1 MRYIHVLILVFL
13 CRTICF
19 SQDLIAEKMQ
29 LNRVSN
35 PSTNLFVHFDK
46 NIYSNNETVYFTGYV
61 VKPGVFKLSEHKIMA
76 IALVRDLDTA
86 VIKLD
91 KFIMQD
97 GISFGNMVI
106 PDSIATGNYHFLVYT
121 DKLVDQKPELV
132 FKQAITLKTNIEPAF
147 KANISLTEKATANNQ
162 NHKILIAL
170 TTAESRF
177 LAKPATINYRYGN
190 VNKTVKT
197 DASSQLLLNL
207 PNQPNAI
214 DPNLYVKLKYLKDS
228 SFVSLAIPQPKA
240 KANVKFYP
248 EGGNLVIGLS
258 TNVAWEV
265 TDQQKQPI
273 ALKAFLYKNNQ
284 VIDTIETSSYGI
296 GKFKFL
302 AEKDAKYSLKLVH
315 DNLADSIY
323 HMPKALANGLVVN
336 MEKSVAAD
344 SVQFTMKSNVGQK
357 FNIRLHN
364 FEESFMFFP
373 FDMEYKTRAVKIA
386 LTDIPKGLVSLTIFD
401 TLNRPLAER
410 LFFAHYNETQK
421 INLAVEKP
429 FYGQREKVNLNLQLS
444 DSSQSALVSIAVI
457 QENRI
462 DLKKSNDIISYTYL
476 KNELDKIPANLNGIA
491 IKDKDYMEQLLLV
504 KGWRRYTWQ
513 DLPSKEIEH
522 KKDSLA
528 INSIVTRNNKPWKTE
543 VKIGAFGD
551 EKIRLGLT
559 DLAGIFNL
567 YHPDFIAEYGKK
579 MFLFVNENNKDAF
592 KIKIED
598 QFASKTSALAKTET
612 LVQAIVPSN
621 LTNNAQ
627 MVLKGNEK
635 AIRLKEV
642 VIASKNNNSFNYS
655 KGEAALGTN
664 ACGDYVCV
672 YNILNCRNHTHGSP
686 GNKQPVPGTT
696 YTGSNG
702 PYRECKVFAEVED
715 SFIKFDGIRHPKEFY
730 LNDYKDP
737 QEPAFFSTLYW
748 NYGTVLKGKEKTE
761 LSFYTSDI
769 TGKFKVI
776 MQGVSNKDII
786 YAEQSF
792 EVKPKQNP

>member
-1 MRYIHVLILVFL
+1 
-13 CRTICF
+13 
-19 SQDLIAEKMQ
+19 MQ

-410 LFFAHYNETQK
+410 LFFAHYNET
-421 INLAVEKP
+421 
-429 FYGQREKVNLNLQLS
+429 
-444 DSSQSALVSIAVI
+444 
-457 QENRI
+457 
-462 DLKKSNDIISYTYL
+462 
-476 KNELDKIPANLNGIA
+476 
-491 IKDKDYMEQLLLV
+491 
-504 KGWRRYTWQ
+504 
-513 DLPSKEIEH
+513 
-522 KKDSLA
+522 
-528 INSIVTRNNKPWKTE
+528 
-543 VKIGAFGD
+543 
-551 EKIRLGLT
+551 
-559 DLAGIFNL
+559 
-567 YHPDFIAEYGKK
+567 
-579 MFLFVNENNKDAF
+579 
-592 KIKIED
+592 
-598 QFASKTSALAKTET
+598 
-612 LVQAIVPSN
+612 
-621 LTNNAQ
+621 
-627 MVLKGNEK
+627 
-635 AIRLKEV
+635 
-642 VIASKNNNSFNYS
+642 
-655 KGEAALGTN
+655 
-664 ACGDYVCV
+664 
-672 YNILNCRNHTHGSP
+672 
-686 GNKQPVPGTT
+686 
-696 YTGSNG
+696 
-702 PYRECKVFAEVED
+702 
-715 SFIKFDGIRHPKEFY
+715 
-730 LNDYKDP
+730 
-737 QEPAFFSTLYW
+737 
-748 NYGTVLKGKEKTE
+748 
-761 LSFYTSDI
+761 
-769 TGKFKVI
+769 
-776 MQGVSNKDII
+776 
-786 YAEQSF
+786 
-792 EVKPKQNP
+792 

>member
-46 NIYSNNETVYFTGYV
+46 NIYSNNETVYFTGYII
-61 VKPGVFKLSEHKIMA
+61 KPGIFKLSEHKIMA
-76 IALVRDLDTA
+76 VALVRDLDTA

-91 KFIMQD
+91 KLIMQD

-121 DKLVDQKPELV
+121 DRLIDEKPELV
-132 FKQAITLKTNIEPAF
+132 FNQAITLKTNIEPAF

-162 NHKILIAL
+162 NHKVLIAL
-170 TTAESRF
+170 TTAENRF

-197 DASSQLLLNL
+197 DASSQLLLSL
-207 PNQPNAI
+207 PNQPNAT
-214 DPNLYVKLKYLKDS
+214 DPNLYVKLKYLTDS

-273 ALKAFLYKNNQ
+273 ALKAFLYKEDQ

-302 AEKDAKYSLKLVH
+302 AEKDAKYTVKLVH

-323 HMPKALANGLVVN
+323 HLPKALANGLVVN
-336 MEKSVAAD
+336 MEKSVIAD

-364 FEESFMFFP
+364 FEESFMLFP

-386 LTDIPKGLVSLTIFD
+386 LTDVPKGLVSLTISD

-410 LFFAHYNETQK
+410 LFFAHYDETQK

-429 FYGQREKVNLNLQLS
+429 LYGQREKVNLNLQLP
-444 DSSQSALVSIAVI
+444 DSSQSALVSVAVV
-457 QENRI
+457 QDNRI

-551 EKIRLGLT
+551 EKIRLGST
-559 DLAGIFNL
+559 DLSGIFNL

-592 KIKIED
+592 RIKIED
-598 QFASKTSALAKTET
+598 QFVSKTSLLAKTET
-612 LVQAIVPSN
+612 LVQAIIPSN
-621 LTNNAQ
+621 LVNNSQ

-642 VIASKNNNSFNYS
+642 VISNKNNNSFNYAQGS
-655 KGEAALGTN
+655 PGTN

-686 GNKQPVPGTT
+686 GNTQPVAGRT
-696 YTGSNG
+696 YMSDGRQII
-702 PYRECKVFAEVED
+702 YHECKVSAEIEGTFV
-715 SFIKFDGIRHPKEFY
+715 KFDGIRHPKEFY

-776 MQGVSNKDII
+776 MQGVSNKDVI